1 MKKYILDENDNPVE
15 CEDIVKWREWFEK
28 TDKTI
33 EQTRIKGETFVSTVF
48 MGIDHAFGLAQHAPI
63 LFETMIFGGE
73 HDEYQRRY
81 CTMEE
86 AEAGHAKAVTLAK
99 GE

>member
-1 MKKYILDENDNPVE
+1 
-15 CEDIVKWREWFEK
+15 
-28 TDKTI
+28 
-33 EQTRIKGETFVSTVF
+33 